1 MCLIA
6 FEWQPES
13 PLQLAVIGNRDEFY
27 NRPTEA
33 ARPWD
38 DHPEL
43 IAGRDLLAGGSWMG
57 ATASGRFA
65 AVTNFRNPKAPIGQ
79 RSRGEL
85 VSDFLIRDI
94 TAEKYSQRVARLAHN
109 YGPFNLLLADGE
121 QLILVDDRSQAQLL
135 APGSYSVSN
144 GRLDSGWPKQQR
156 AQSAWQQALAA
167 HRQQPPTK
175 TQLQQLASAL
185 ASREQA
191 EETALPTSG
200 VARELE
206 RQLSSCFIHFDGY
219 GTRATSI
226 YLRYATHALYA
237 EQNYNALGQ
246 PEGFGAYWAERGC
259 DGSLGIWQ
267 ELGRIETTQ

>member
-27 NRPTEA
+27 NRPTES

-57 ATASGRFA
+57 ATACGRFA

-94 TAEKYSQRVARLAHN
+94 TAETYSQRVARRAHN
-109 YGPFNLLLADGE
+109 YGPFSLLLADGE
-121 QLILVDDRSQAQLL
+121 QLFLVDDRSQAQRLP
-135 APGSYSVSN
+135 AGSYSLSN
-144 GRLDSGWPKQQR
+144 ARLDSGWPKQQR
-156 AQSAWQQALAA
+156 ANLAWQQALTDC
-167 HRQQPPTK
+167 RKQPPTLA
-175 TQLQQLASAL
+175 QLQQLTHAL
-185 ASREQA
+185 DSREQA
-191 EETALPTSG
+191 EEAVLPATG
-200 VARELE
+200 VARDLE

-226 YLRYATHALYA
+226 YLRYAEHALYA
-237 EQNYNALGQ
+237 EQSFNKLGQ
-246 PEGFGAYWAERGC
+246 AQGFVAFIAKRAH
-259 DGSLGIWQ
+259 DGSLGNWQ
-267 ELGRIETTQ
+267 ELGRIETT